1 MSDLVI
7 RPVQSKADRKRFVDL
22 VWDVYKDDPHW
33 VPPLKDEMIGL
44 ITPGKNPWFEHA
56 EAAFWL
62 AERSGRVVGRISA
75 QVDRLVLEHMGEG
88 IGNFGMFEVV
98 DGETEAGPR
107 LIATAEQWLRDRG
120 MKTSLG
126 PLSLSIWD
134 EPGLLV
140 QGFAE
145 PPTAMMGHH
154 RPSYQAIVEGAGYT
168 KAKDLVT
175 YELDIRI
182 DMIPMIQRLIDAGNR
197 SDKIRIRSVD
207 KSRFDDEAHTILTLL
222 NDAWSD
228 NWGFVPLTESEIAY
242 AGKKLKPIIYEDLV
256 CIAEVKNE
264 AGVFE
269 PAAFMITIPDLNELT
284 RDLNGELFP
293 FGFVKLLW
301 RLRKP
306 RVKRMRVPLMG
317 VAKKY
322 QGGRLSAQLAFMM
335 IERNRVASVGP
346 YGASHGEFGWVL
358 EDNQGM
364 LSIAQLPGAEVNKTY
379 RIYEKAF

>member
-33 VPPLKDEMIGL
+33 VPPLKDEMMGL

-269 PAAFMITIPDLNELT
+269 PAADRKSTRLNSSHT
-284 RDLNGELFP
+284 DIS
-293 FGFVKLLW
+293 
-301 RLRKP
+301 
-306 RVKRMRVPLMG
+306 RMPS
-317 VAKKY
+317 
-322 QGGRLSAQLAFMM
+322 SA
-335 IERNRVASVGP
+335 
-346 YGASHGEFGWVL
+346 
-358 EDNQGM
+358 
-364 LSIAQLPGAEVNKTY
+364 
-379 RIYEKAF
+379 